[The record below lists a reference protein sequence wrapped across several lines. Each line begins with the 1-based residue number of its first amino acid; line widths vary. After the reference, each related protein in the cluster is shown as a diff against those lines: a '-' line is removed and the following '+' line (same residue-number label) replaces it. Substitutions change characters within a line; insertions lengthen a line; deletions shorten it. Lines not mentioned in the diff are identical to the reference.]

1 MFTFNGAK
9 VAAMRLSCGARLGLP
24 EWARS
29 AQDEAGEALT
39 SGHEKQRALLTLD
52 LASAHL
58 ASGRLDGAFFM
69 ATRAL
74 ETGVRYRSGRIVERA
89 RAVRRSY
96 TSSTPPKVVRDFD
109 ERLHGV
115 YL

>member
-1 MFTFNGAK
+1 M
-9 VAAMRLSCGARLGLP
+9 
-24 EWARS
+24 
-29 AQDEAGEALT
+29 
-39 SGHEKQRALLTLD
+39 
-52 LASAHL
+52 
-58 ASGRLDGAFFM
+58 
-69 ATRAL
+69 

-89 RAVRRSY
+89 RAVRRSH